1 MTEIKKG
8 AGSLLSQKHK
18 IGGNAAHNDNTK
30 TSYRPLGRAINMF
43 PAHQFT

>member
-18 IGGNAAHNDNTK
+18 IDGKATQNDSTK
-30 TSYRPLGRAINMF
+30 ASYRPLGQAPTMVS
-43 PAHQFT
+43 